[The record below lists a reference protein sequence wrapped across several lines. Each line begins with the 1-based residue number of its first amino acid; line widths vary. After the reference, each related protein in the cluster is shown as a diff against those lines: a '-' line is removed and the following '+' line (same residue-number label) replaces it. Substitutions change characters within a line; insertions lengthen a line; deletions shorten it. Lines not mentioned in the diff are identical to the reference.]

1 MKLHKLGGTATVEF
15 AIMLPLLLII
25 LFAIIEFSVAL
36 FNQAV
41 MTNATREG
49 ARAGS
54 VYRLVYK
61 LTPAPPHYEREPL
74 PRAGIEQV
82 VDDYIGN
89 HLISL
94 VGNSTYVPRVTG
106 AGGGPGAPLT
116 VEVDYRYDFLVLQ
129 PFVAMTGGAIP
140 GSINQRAESVMRME

>member
-1 MKLHKLGGTATVEF
+1 
-15 AIMLPLLLII
+15 MLPLLLII

-61 LTPAPPHYEREPL
+61 LTPAPP
-74 PRAGIEQV
+74 
-82 VDDYIGN
+82 
-89 HLISL
+89 SL
-94 VGNSTYVPRVTG
+94 RTG
-106 AGGGPGAPLT
+106 AASACR
-116 VEVDYRYDFLVLQ
+116 D
-129 PFVAMTGGAIP
+129 
-140 GSINQRAESVMRME
+140 